1 MSSEKKQAHPND
13 HFMSGIQT
21 ILENNRQWVASKN
34 ADDPEFFQRL
44 VNGQAPRYLFI
55 GCSDSRV
62 PASGITGTG
71 PGEMF
76 VHRNI
81 ANMVVH
87 SDMNMLSV
95 LQYAVEVLGVQDIL
109 VVGHYGCGGVAAAA
123 SNKQYGLIDNW
134 LVNIR
139 DVIRLHETEFLRVK
153 DETQRLRRLVELN
166 VIEQVRNLAK
176 TNIIQNAMRGDNPPR
191 LHGLVYDIADGVLKD
206 LQVGSDD
213 VMRNMEYI
221 YATEAPDGEPESEE
235 VKAAPA
241 PIAAVQNSSSS
252 KGSELAP
259 TQETAAKSDANPTA
273 KSTQKPATSL
283 AE

>member
-1 MSSEKKQAHPND
+1 M
-13 HFMSGIQT
+13 
-21 ILENNRQWVASKN
+21 ASKK

-44 VNGQAPRYLFI
+44 ANGQAPRYLFI

-81 ANMVVH
+81 ANLVVH
-87 SDMNMLSV
+87 SDMNLLSV
-95 LQYAVEVLGVQDIL
+95 LQYAVEVLGVKDIL

-139 DVIRLHETEFLRVK
+139 DVVRLHETEVLRIK

-166 VIEQVRNLAK
+166 VIEQVRNLSK
-176 TNIIQNAMRGDNPPR
+176 TNIIQNAMRGENPPR

-206 LQVGSDD
+206 LNVSEDD
-213 VMRNMEYI
+213 VMRDMEHI
-221 YATEAPDGEPESEE
+221 YGTEVPEDAEAAHAPSPR
-235 VKAAPA
+235 P
-241 PIAAVQNSSSS
+241 Q
-252 KGSELAP
+252 
-259 TQETAAKSDANPTA
+259 
-273 KSTQKPATSL
+273 
-283 AE
+283 

>member
-1 MSSEKKQAHPND
+1 MSSSNKQVQSND
-13 HFMSGIQT
+13 PSMSGIQT

-44 VNGQAPRYLFI
+44 ANGQAPRYLFI

-109 VVGHYGCGGVAAAA
+109 VVGHYGCGGVTAAA

-206 LQVGSDD
+206 LQVDSDD
-213 VMRNMEYI
+213 VMRDMEHI
-221 YATEAPDGEPESEE
+221 YGTEAHDEEEEEHEPQP
-235 VKAAPA
+235 KAGSSASAAITPA
-241 PIAAVQNSSSS
+241 RDTSSYEGPEHDSAKQTARKPNPKSAA
-252 KGSELAP
+252 
-259 TQETAAKSDANPTA
+259 
-273 KSTQKPATSL
+273 SL

>member
-1 MSSEKKQAHPND
+1 MA
-13 HFMSGIQT
+13 GIST
-21 ILENNRQWVASKN
+21 ILENNKKWVSDRNAKDPNFFKN
-34 ADDPEFFQRL
+34 LA
-44 VNGQAPRYLFI
+44 NGQQPKYLFI

-81 ANMVVH
+81 ANLVVH
-87 SDMNMLSV
+87 TDMNLLSV
-95 LQYAVEVLGVQDIL
+95 LQYAVEVLGVQDIM

-139 DVIRLHETEFLRVK
+139 DVIRAHETEYLRIK
-153 DETQRLRRLVELN
+153 DDTQRARRLVELN

-206 LQVGSDD
+206 LEISSEK
-213 VMRNMEYI
+213 VMDEIESI
-221 YATEAPDGEPESEE
+221 YATEAVAPE
-235 VKAAPA
+235 
-241 PIAAVQNSSSS
+241 
-252 KGSELAP
+252 P
-259 TQETAAKSDANPTA
+259 TQKDDNQANTYEGPNEDPAEQVPGFETKARK
-273 KSTQKPATSL
+273 
-283 AE
+283 